1 MLFLFF
7 NKNLYSKNFYNLIS
21 SAIIIWSF
29 ICFVYLPLG
38 DCLSFEIGAQSAKA
52 LRDRLQKNSKTIPET
67 GILLSRSGTSNTAP
81 LRVLIGIYIESMGNF
96 QATDM
101 SFDVD
106 LYLYMHW
113 RDRSLNHSNEEYI
126 LVNDPKVRDRMWLP
140 DLYFANARN
149 SKFHEVTAPNFNLFI
164 DKDGNIAYSIRITLN
179 VACNLDL
186 ANYPMDRQTCGIR
199 IISYAYVESQVN
211 VTWFT
216 ANSTRYNPEIGLPE
230 FKIEQ
235 LTPDYCDE
243 DKFSCLEAIIH
254 LNRQIGYHLVQSF
267 IPTALIVMISW
278 VSFWIDRRAV
288 PARVTLSFTTLLS
301 LSTLGNGLRF
311 GLPQVAY
318 AKAIDFWFGSC
329 MFFVFLSLVEF
340 AAVNSYMREAEK
352 YERLASYTA
361 KKELHLHDD
370 NSRWSPD
377 ESCGE
382 SSLLIFG
389 GTNEGPNGF
398 GSRIMSF
405 ANLLV
410 PSLFLS
416 TNRNTKKVVSLTP
429 TKGFISSNQNMGNG
443 QMKQEIKS
451 PPSNCRLDNLCPSS
465 DKKVNLGLRLS
476 EHMELRSYE
485 DFNIGGDV
493 EEESEEKSLPSTN
506 LLISISPKHNLNN
519 NNITQKQ
526 LLNGNNFSPSENR
539 RNIVVPEMQPWPPSP
554 YEKGRAPPP
563 APRRVRK
570 TNSCAGGGC
579 STNCGGLEQKSP
591 MATSHF
597 LRQGFHYSRK
607 GLNIDRWSRILF
619 PAVFTL
625 WNIYYW
631 SYYLWYI
638 QMNGPHH

>member
-1 MLFLFF
+1 MKKLFL
-7 NKNLYSKNFYNLIS
+7 NLLI
-21 SAIIIWSF
+21 
-29 ICFVYLPLG
+29 
-38 DCLSFEIGAQSAKA
+38 K
-52 LRDRLQKNSKTIPET
+52 
-67 GILLSRSGTSNTAP
+67 
-81 LRVLIGIYIESMGNF
+81 
-96 QATDM
+96 

-235 LTPDYCDE
+235 LTPDYCDGTY
-243 DKFSCLEAIIH
+243 I
-254 LNRQIGYHLVQSF
+254 
-267 IPTALIVMISW
+267 
-278 VSFWIDRRAV
+278 AV

-485 DFNIGGDV
+485 DFNIGGDG

-526 LLNGNNFSPSENR
+526 HLNGNNFSPSENR

-619 PAVFTL
+619 PAGFTL

-638 QMNGPHH
+638 QMSGPHH